1 MRLRILSEEQKH
13 GFVGDIEGLAE
24 KNSDFRQVLYTGENV
39 QLVLMTLKPGE
50 DIGAETHPD
59 VDQFFRVEEGDG
71 EVIIN
76 GEITPIQVGTGIII
90 PAGSKHNIKNTGE
103 EPLRVYT
110 LYAPPH
116 HADGTV
122 HKTKN
127 AAQADTEEFTGETSE

>member
-1 MRLRILSEEQKH
+1 MRLRTITEEQKH
-13 GFVGDIEGLAE
+13 GFVGDIEGLTE

-39 QLVLMTLKPGE
+39 QLVVMTLAPGE

-59 VDQFFRVEEGDG
+59 VDQFFRVEAGGG
-71 EVIIN
+71 EVTIN
-76 GEITPIQVGTGIII
+76 GETTPIKVGTGIVI
-90 PAGSKHNIKNTGE
+90 PAGSKHNVKNTGE

-122 HKTKN
+122 HKTKKD
-127 AAQADTEEFTGETSE
+127 AQADTEEFTGDTSE